1 MKYDLVEL
9 RKFLPDYVDTI
20 TKKRKY
26 KKYNCPLC
34 NSGMREGGTPA
45 FNLYGEDNTR
55 CHCFSCGFD
64 GDIISLYMAVNQ
76 MVESPSTVGVSI
88 RALGSMYHLQPID
101 GTAPVKKYQT
111 KGKREKTGSRVH
123 IYKDKNGNII
133 ARKSITMY
141 SDGSKSPFWSLYHP
155 ETRTYSNGLK
165 GVKIPLY
172 HADIL
177 HETTS
182 KSIFFVEGEKDADT
196 MSQLD
201 DIPATTIPNGAGF
214 TQWLDIYNEGLEGKD
229 IIILTDNDDVGRK
242 YGHKVAEN
250 AIKIANSVKIIPPT
264 AIWSECPE
272 KGDISDIVKAIGKD
286 EASALLV
293 DAIQRTEFYHP
304 EPPQAE
310 QMQDELS
317 DSNLPYWIM
326 KSNKKLKVIPEL
338 LAEYIAETE
347 NYIFVQLKDQ
357 EEQRCFWYQNGVYSR
372 ISAKHLKSK
381 IRDIIASYSLL
392 LAKINVI
399 ENTYTH
405 ITYPKAKHF
414 VSDEAL
420 LDADENIINFQN
432 GILHLDTMQLTPH
445 SPEYLCTIQIP
456 CNWNPQSAN
465 NNNVFH
471 NYIMHLANDDW
482 SSAETLIQAI
492 GFAVSNV
499 KIERFKKSL
508 ILCGAGNSGKSI
520 FLKFMS
526 ALIGRENFTALPF
539 EKLDKRFSTSMLYR
553 KRLAGDDDCNYG
565 NYSSISVF
573 KSVTGGGEL
582 MCEEKGKQ
590 SFPFVFNG
598 LYVICANDLP
608 LFSGDKGSHVY
619 ERIIPIKCGATVPEE
634 KRDKKLLE
642 KLYGEREAIVYLAV
656 LELKKAI
663 EQNYRFSI
671 SAESK
676 KLLHCYEIE
685 NDIVLQFMNE
695 CCEPRKK
702 YDAITVTAMY
712 EAFKRWCIDGGEK
725 YIPKKKDF
733 RKSICKFYG
742 ADTTN
747 EGHKKIVKKV
757 KGTYYYMHTLTN
769 EAKQELRMYDSILN
783 DENNV

>member
-88 RALGSMYHLQPID
+88 RALGSMYHLQPTD

-177 HETTS
+177 HQTTS

-242 YGHKVAEN
+242 YGQKVAEN
-250 AIKIANSVKIIPPT
+250 AVKIANSVKIILPT

-286 EASALLV
+286 EASARLV
-293 DAIQRTEFYHP
+293 DAIQHTDFYQP
-304 EPPQAE
+304 EPSQPNTNTSPSPIVS
-310 QMQDELS
+310 DE
-317 DSNLPYWIM
+317 NVPYWILKTDRGM
-326 KSNKKLKVIPEL
+326 KVSPQL
-338 LAEYIAETE
+338 LSEYIAETE
-347 NYIFVQLKDQ
+347 NYIFVQLTEQ
-357 EEQRCFWYQNGVYSR
+357 EEQRCYWYQNGVYTR

-381 IRDIIASYSLL
+381 IRNIIRQYNKLL
-392 LAKINVI
+392 VKVRGI
-399 ENTYTH
+399 EETYTLL
-405 ITYPKAKHF
+405 TYPEEKHF

-456 CNWNPQSAN
+456 CNWNPNATN
-465 NNNVFH
+465 NINVFH

-482 SSAETLIQAI
+482 NSAETLIQAI
-492 GFAVSNV
+492 GFAISNV

-508 ILCGAGNSGKSI
+508 ILCGAGNSGKSV

-526 ALIGRENFTALPF
+526 SLIGKENFSALPF
-539 EKLDKRFSTSMLYR
+539 EKLDKRFSVSTLYR
-553 KRLAGDDDCNYG
+553 KRLAGDDDCNYCS
-565 NYSSISVF
+565 YSSVSVF
-573 KSVTGGGEL
+573 KSMTGGGEL

-619 ERIIPIKCGATVPEE
+619 ERIIPIQCGASVPPQ

-642 KLYGEREAIVYLAV
+642 KLYAEREAIVYLAV
-656 LELKKAI
+656 TELQKAI
-663 EQNYRFSI
+663 SQNYTFSM
-671 SAESK
+671 SAESM
-676 KLLHCYEIE
+676 KLLERYKVE
-685 NDIVLQFMNE
+685 NDIVLQFIEE

-702 YDAITVTAMY
+702 YDTITVPVMY
-712 EAFKRWCIDGGEK
+712 EAFKRWCLDSGEH

-733 RKSICKFYG
+733 RKSICSFYG
-742 ADTTN
+742 VEPTTY
-747 EGHKKIVKKV
+747 GHDSIQKTVNGKR
-757 KGTYYYMHTLTN
+757 YYSYSLTK
-769 EAKQELRMYDSILN
+769 EAKQELRMYDSID
-783 DENNV
+783 DE